1 MANKFV
7 NSILQAK
14 WWVKLLLAIVFLVL
28 FLVLV
33 NWALKVFTHHGESLP
48 VPKVKGLVYDEATR
62 LLDEQDLRYVIF
74 DSVYVPKAKPNQ
86 IVEQNPSEGSKVKR
100 NRIIYLT
107 INALPVP
114 KVKVPSVLDM
124 SLREAVSK
132 LQAAGLEVGEITTKS
147 DLSIN
152 WVLEQ
157 RMGGRIVK
165 AGTEVDKGSKIDL
178 VVSKGEN
185 DEDKDI
191 TMLDIRGLT
200 LEEATIELTLAGL
213 NIGTVTYDESVKDKT
228 QAVIYKQIPQ
238 SGSAVYIGK
247 EIDIFLK
254 EAD

>member
-14 WWVKLLLAIVFLVL
+14 WWVKLLLAMVFFVL
-28 FLVLV
+28 FLVMV
-33 NWALKVFTHHGESLP
+33 NWVLKAITHHGESLP

-86 IVEQNPSEGSKVKR
+86 IVEQNPSAGSKVKR

-114 KVKVPSVLDM
+114 KVKVPSVIDM

-132 LQAAGLEVGEITTKS
+132 LQAAGLDVGEITTKP
-147 DLSIN
+147 DITN

-157 RMGGRIVK
+157 RFDGRTLK
-165 AGTEVDKGSKIDL
+165 AGTEIDKGSKIDL
-178 VVSKGEN
+178 VVGKGEHN
-185 DEDKDI
+185 EDKDLI
-191 TMLDIRGLT
+191 MMDIRGLT
-200 LEEATIELTLAGL
+200 IDEATIELTLIGL
-213 NIGTVTYDESVKDKT
+213 NLGTVTYDKDVKDKSD
-228 QAVIYKQIPQ
+228 AVIYKQIPQ
-238 SGSAVYIGK
+238 SGNNVYNGQ